1 MPRRSQE
8 NYFDDFWLDLVK
20 NDARDH
26 GGRAGDTGDRST
38 DKKRSQYF
46 VNDIM
51 VKYVRSLV
59 FQKCCI

>member
-26 GGRAGDTGDRST
+26 AGDTGDRNT
-38 DKKRSQYF
+38 DKKGL
-46 VNDIM
+46 NIM
-51 VKYVRSLV
+51 
-59 FQKCCI
+59 

>member
-26 GGRAGDTGDRST
+26 GGDTGDRST

-51 VKYVRSLV
+51 VKYVR
-59 FQKCCI
+59 C

>member
-20 NDARDH
+20 NDARDP
-26 GGRAGDTGDRST
+26 GGDTGDRST

-51 VKYVRSLV
+51 VKYVR
-59 FQKCCI
+59 C

>member
-26 GGRAGDTGDRST
+26 GGDTGDQSI

-51 VKYVRSLV
+51 VKYVRCLKSLV
-59 FQKCCI
+59 FQKC